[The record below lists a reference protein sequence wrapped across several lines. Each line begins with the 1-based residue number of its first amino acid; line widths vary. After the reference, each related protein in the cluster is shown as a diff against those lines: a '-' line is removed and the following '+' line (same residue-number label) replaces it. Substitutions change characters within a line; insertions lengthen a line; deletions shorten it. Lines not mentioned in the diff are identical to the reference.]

1 MRAGGSQ
8 LSISND
14 ETTDRMGQLN
24 GSDFDSSDHT
34 GLWIAVV
41 FCVLFLFF
49 LIIST
54 IVVNGRKM
62 NNEKEFLF
70 LQRKLTD
77 IEGYRLKIEIERLTI
92 EKRRLE
98 IDENNIAVSVA

>member
-1 MRAGGSQ
+1 MRAEGSQ
-8 LSISND
+8 LSISRD
-14 ETTDRMGQLN
+14 ETTDRLGQLN
-24 GSDFDSSDHT
+24 GSDYDSSDHT

-41 FCVLFLFF
+41 FGVLFLFV
-49 LIIST
+49 LIISMVFVIRRIMT
-54 IVVNGRKM
+54 NGS
-62 NNEKEFLF
+62 ESLF

-98 IDENNIAVSVA
+98 MDENNIAVSVA